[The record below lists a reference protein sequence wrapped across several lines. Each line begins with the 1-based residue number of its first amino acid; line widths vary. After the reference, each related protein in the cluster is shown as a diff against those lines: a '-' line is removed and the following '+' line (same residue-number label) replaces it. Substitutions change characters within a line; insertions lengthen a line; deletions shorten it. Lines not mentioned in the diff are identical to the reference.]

1 MAVVAIAI
9 GTAVV
14 GSLIYGGIQQSNA
27 NDIMEDQTQLTED
40 KIESE
45 LQLQAQAQA
54 ELKAQRDEYK
64 QFKFENVYAN
74 MENVYTGMEN
84 VYKGARNVYDTM
96 ENVYEDMQVSTAAA
110 DFQLEQGAQQRANIL
125 SGLSSAAG
133 SSGIAGLAQTLAQQG
148 TIQARQASVDLSQQ
162 QQANERL
169 RAQGAAQVQAAQLGE
184 EARLQQLTLSEQARI
199 DMVQRQGAGAV
210 QMAQLGGE
218 QFVQEAEMARQSNLL
233 GLAYGGAAGA
243 GANVQQAYANQ
254 MNAMSMQAGMYQ
266 QNAQMAYNMA
276 GQVTAF
282 AGNYYGAGGAGAK

>member
-1 MAVVAIAI
+1 MSVLAI
-9 GTAVV
+9 GIGATILIG
-14 GSLIYGGIQQSNA
+14 GSIAYGASQQSQA

-40 KIESE
+40 RITSE
-45 LQLQAQAQA
+45 LELQAQAQA
-54 ELKAQRDEYK
+54 ELQAQREEYK
-64 QFKFENVYAN
+64 QFKFENVFAN
-74 MENVYTGMEN
+74 MENVYAGMEN
-84 VYKGARNVYDTM
+84 VYRGARYVYDTM

-148 TIQARQASVDLSQQ
+148 TIQARQASVDLAQQ
-162 QQANERL
+162 QQTNERL

-199 DMVQRQGAGAV
+199 DMIQRQGAGAV

-218 QFVQEAEMARQSNLL
+218 QFIQEAEMARQANLL

-254 MNAMSMQAGMYQ
+254 MSAMGMQAGMYQ
-266 QNAQMAYNMA
+266 QNAQMAYNVA
-276 GQVTAF
+276 GQVI
-282 AGNYYGAGGAGAK
+282 GAGASAAGAYYG